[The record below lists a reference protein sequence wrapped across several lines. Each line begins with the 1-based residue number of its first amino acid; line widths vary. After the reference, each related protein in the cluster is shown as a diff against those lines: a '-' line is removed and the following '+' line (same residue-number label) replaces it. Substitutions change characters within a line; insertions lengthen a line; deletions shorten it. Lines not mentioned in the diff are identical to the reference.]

1 MNSCLTAHPGPH
13 MPCFADTS
21 NHSSSLCSSPQE
33 GELEAVSCSFA
44 SSYHPAWLPRFIW
57 SKASAPGGPS
67 TRRCVHRAAA
77 SQALS
82 SPESRELASEQRFL
96 INSTTS
102 FTQPDLTWFGHRS
115 LTLHGQLTVSRET
128 RRQCVPET
136 STPTWCPSV
145 ALSSGGWH
153 PGGLLYGPDTTPRQ
167 RVLLGCLDG
176 GASCFPGPMVH
187 VTLVLMK

>member
-1 MNSCLTAHPGPH
+1 

-44 SSYHPAWLPRFIW
+44 SSHIPPVSPGLSGAKLLLQAEPFHQTLCPQGSSIT
-57 SKASAPGGPS
+57 SSAF
-67 TRRCVHRAAA
+67 
-77 SQALS
+77 

-128 RRQCVPET
+128 SWQCVPET
-136 STPTWCPSV
+136 LPPLGAHQS
-145 ALSSGGWH
+145 LSPAGVGVPEVCCMAQTQPH
-153 PGGLLYGPDTTPRQ
+153 GRE
-167 RVLLGCLDG
+167 
-176 GASCFPGPMVH
+176 SCWAVWMV
-187 VTLVLMK
+187 VSLAFQAPWYM